1 MGDGLTGMI
10 DLIGRVELNEIT
22 IAESGRRYGRLRL
35 QTAHLPEVRPGQFAM
50 LKARGAI
57 EPLLRRA
64 MAYYKFEPAR
74 DSTRIEFIYQI
85 IGRGTEALARLLPK
99 DEVECLGP
107 LGRSFDLDAAN
118 GCEVALVAG
127 GAGSPA
133 LYLLAAELVARQI
146 PTRLFLGG
154 ASRGDLCGLADFQ
167 SLLGRDRVLTAT
179 IDGSV
184 GVRGFVTAPLE
195 DYLATAGNQVLICAC
210 GPDPMLHRVAQIAAE
225 HRVGAQ
231 LSLEAPMA
239 CGFGI
244 CVGCAVPVRADC
256 PEGFV
261 YQKVCTDGPV
271 FWSHDLAW
279 NGLTPVGPD
288 QLKAAEKIS

>member
-1 MGDGLTGMI
+1 MAESGDGQASMI
-10 DLIGRVELNEIT
+10 DRIGSVELNEIT
-22 IAESGRRYGRLRL
+22 VAESGRRYGHLRLRL
-35 QTAHLPEVRPGQFAM
+35 DRQPEVQPGQFAM
-50 LKARGAI
+50 LKPRAAI

-64 MAYYKFEPAR
+64 MAYYKAEPAT

-85 IGRGTEALARLLPK
+85 IGRGTEALARLAPH

-107 LGRSFDLDAAN
+107 LGVAFDLGAAA
-118 GCEVALVAG
+118 GREVALVAG

-133 LYLLAAELVARQI
+133 LYLLAAALVERKV

-154 ASRGDLCGLADFQ
+154 ASRGDLCGLSDFRD
-167 SLLGRDRVLTAT
+167 LLGGNRVVTAT
-179 IDGSV
+179 IDGSE
-184 GVRGFVTAPLE
+184 GWRGFVTDPLE
-195 DYLATAGNQVLICAC
+195 DHLSASGGRPLIYAC
-210 GPDPMLHRVAQIAAE
+210 GPDPMLHRVARIAAT
-225 HRVGAQ
+225 RNVPAQ

-244 CVGCAVPVRADC
+244 CVGCAVPVRSDC

-279 NGLTPVGPD
+279 
-288 QLKAAEKIS
+288 